1 MAPDHSAASIT
12 GRSFAVR
19 RKGFDPDE
27 VRAYLGQLAEVI
39 NRLASERDGAR
50 GEVSSLQATAEAR
63 PEIDEDQLIAV
74 LGEETARVLSSA
86 RKAAT
91 EMKER
96 GEESVAR
103 MLREAAEEA
112 GATRRTAEAD
122 AARARDAAAN
132 VRLEAD
138 EARRLA
144 VEQAETDATR
154 IQTEAKNDA
163 VATRQAAEAEREAA
177 DADAAAARAQAETD
191 AEARRAEAHGVL
203 AERTTEAEAAAA
215 ALAQQGEAEAARI
228 RTEAEGEAE
237 AIRAQAEADRDAHQ
251 DEGREMVAE
260 AQRVRERML
269 ADLARRRKAAKV
281 QLEQLQ
287 AGRDR
292 LIDTYDAVQREVDAA
307 TSELRR
313 ALPAARQAAEGA
325 RIRAEAEPADS
336 VDQLEAQIAAARAAG
351 LPLVAPDEAAEASAD
366 ETDDELVDPDA
377 AAEEAALLEGDTDLA
392 EPAPAVEVAAV
403 DLTGGGPDLTESHG
417 APGADTAAEVSVDD
431 EVEADTDALDTTGP
445 GLDPEALEAAVAD
458 AAAPDG
464 GDPSVGDVGEPI
476 VGGDAEDAEEVDDL
490 FARLKA
496 SREDSAASAR
506 DLLDT
511 PSDTPLAPGRETTT
525 EAVAAEAAA
534 EDTAPEAAAAEDTA
548 AEAEAGPGDELVD
561 LLERRDGAIEPI
573 ENRVARRLK
582 RVLADEQGRVLDG
595 VRRAK
600 GAPDLDEILPLDE
613 QVLAYAAVVVDDLLA
628 AAEEGAGFE
637 GASLPSTASLD
648 EVAEDLGRALAGV
661 VRPRIERCFEAGDD
675 TDDTSDR
682 LRATYREWKTD
693 SLVDST
699 RHHVLAAFGEG
710 QCAVRPVGAPVRWVP
725 DPASSACP
733 DCEDDALAGAVPS
746 GEAFPTGHAHPPAH
760 PGCRCLVVGERVG
773 TPA

>member
-1 MAPDHSAASIT
+1 MPPSSDHSAASIT

-39 NRLASERDGAR
+39 NRLTSERDGAR
-50 GEVSSLQATAEAR
+50 GEVSSLQASAEAR
-63 PEIDEDQLIAV
+63 PEIDEDQLVAV

-86 RKAAT
+86 RKAAV

-96 GEESVAR
+96 GEESAAK

-122 AARARDAAAN
+122 AARVRDAAAN

-138 EARRLA
+138 EARRAA
-144 VEQAETDATR
+144 VEQAETDAAR
-154 IQTEAKNDA
+154 IRSEAESDA
-163 VATRQAAEAEREAA
+163 TATREAGEAEKDAAES
-177 DADAAAARAQAETD
+177 DAAAARARAETD
-191 AEARRAEAHGVL
+191 AEATRADADGVL
-203 AERTTEAEAAAA
+203 AERTAEAQAAAA
-215 ALAQQGEAEAARI
+215 VLAEQGEEEAARI
-228 RTEAEGEAE
+228 RAEAE
-237 AIRAQAEADRDAHQ
+237 AEPEAARAQAEADRDARQ
-251 DEGREMVAE
+251 EEGREMVAE

-269 ADLARRRKAAKV
+269 SDLARRRKSAKV

-292 LIDTYDAVQREVDAA
+292 LLDTYDAVQREVDAA
-307 TSELRR
+307 TKELRS
-313 ALPAARQAAEGA
+313 AQPAARQAAEGA

-351 LPLVAPDEAAEASAD
+351 LPLVAPDEASEATATD
-366 ETDDELVDPDA
+366 EATTDDDP
-377 AAEEAALLEGDTDLA
+377 
-392 EPAPAVEVAAV
+392 V
-403 DLTGGGPDLTESHG
+403 DLTDGELDLTDPHADLAAEDEG
-417 APGADTAAEVSVDD
+417 GADD
-431 EVEADTDALDTTGP
+431 LDVTGP
-445 GLDPEALEAAVAD
+445 GLDPTALEAAVAD
-458 AAAPDG
+458 AADPGA
-464 GDPSVGDVGEPI
+464 GDPGSAGDEDPVVGDDSVVDEAPVVEADI
-476 VGGDAEDAEEVDDL
+476 GDAEDPEEVDEL

-496 SREDSAASAR
+496 SRETSAADAREVLDSAGGSSPVPEAAT
-506 DLLDT
+506 DAE
-511 PSDTPLAPGRETTT
+511 PLAEPL
-525 EAVAAEAAA
+525 AAA
-534 EDTAPEAAAAEDTA
+534 EPVAEREPEPVASAAAPDPVADGPAE
-548 AEAEAGPGDELVD
+548 EAEASPGDELIT

-600 GAPDLDEILPLDE
+600 GSPDLAEILPLDE
-613 QVLAYAAVVVDDLLA
+613 QVLAYAAAVVDDLLA
-628 AAEEGAGFE
+628 AAAEGAGFE
-637 GASLPSTASLD
+637 GAALPSTASLD
-648 EVAEDLGRALAGV
+648 GVAEDLGRALAGM
-661 VRPRIERCFEAGDD
+661 VRPRIERCFEAGEDP
-675 TDDTSDR
+675 DDTSDR
-682 LRATYREWKTD
+682 LRATSREWKTD

-746 GEAFPTGHAHPPAH
+746 GESFPTGHAHPPAH

-773 TPA
+773 APA